1 MPDDDPIAP
10 MNTSKQPRP
19 ALFVD
24 TTSANAPPL
33 PAFDRLCPPAAADLP
48 RLLTPAQ
55 VAVVFGIS
63 VEAARNDGN
72 RKKLGPFTVI
82 GEQKYYQAEEVVRR
96 WHERYGAKPEKS
108 KANQG
113 EQSNSLAHADD
124 LVLRV
129 AAAIERIAEGGGSQ
143 GEATAT
149 LARTV
154 EAQQQEI
161 KRLTEALET
170 EREKAN
176 GAGRTWWA
184 RLFGGA

>member
-10 MNTSKQPRP
+10 LNTSEQPRP

-82 GEQKYYQAEEVVRR
+82 DEQKYYQAEEVVRR
-96 WHERYGAKPEKS
+96 WHERYDEKVT
-108 KANQG
+108 ANKNQTG
-113 EQSNSLAHADD
+113 QQSNSLTAQTEI
-124 LVLRV
+124 VLRV

-143 GEATAT
+143 GEVTAT

-161 KRLTEALET
+161 KRLTEALENSN
-170 EREKAN
+170 RK
-176 GAGRTWWA
+176 GRTWWA